1 MALAGWSFQVLSP
14 IFTVHWGLQ
23 MKQRRRPNWRKTQMD
38 ANRRLFD
45 LIHNEIKVKYGHK
58 LSTAASA
65 AAAPAA
71 APAAPTPHSAKL
83 P

>member
-14 IFTVHWGLQ
+14 IFSIHWGLQ
-23 MKQRRRPNWRKTQMD
+23 MKQRRQPNWRKTQMD

-45 LIHNEIKVKYGHK
+45 VINNEMKIKYGHK
-58 LSTAASA
+58 ST
-65 AAAPAA
+65 
-71 APAAPTPHSAKL
+71 APTPPSAKL